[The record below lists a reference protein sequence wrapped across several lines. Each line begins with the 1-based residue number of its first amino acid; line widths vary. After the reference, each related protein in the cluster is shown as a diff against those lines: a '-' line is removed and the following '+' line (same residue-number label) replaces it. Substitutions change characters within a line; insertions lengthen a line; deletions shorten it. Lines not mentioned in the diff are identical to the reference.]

1 MYGRGS
7 NILIVALNRTRPV
20 KQSADFAGKLIRA
33 YPICGAFFL
42 VTLFR
47 IKIAL
52 VAFVLTL
59 GCYSLIA
66 IDWFQGSA
74 GSALEP
80 TDLQA
85 LRLCLPNRQAYV
97 FRLPC
102 ETRQN
107 LGSSAFPG
115 RARERETLQVAL
127 VAKC

>member
-20 KQSADFAGKLIRA
+20 EQSADFAGKLIRA
-33 YPICGAFFL
+33 YPICEAFFL

-74 GSALEP
+74 LEP

-85 LRLCLPNRQAYV
+85 LPA
-97 FRLPC
+97 
-102 ETRQN
+102 E
-107 LGSSAFPG
+107 SSSIRVSLALRNEAEPREQCVPGQSG